1 MKKILFLIAVLLAG
15 NLMVAQAQTEKGKW
29 LLNGSSRLSFDSG
42 KEKYKSGSTTSDSY
56 KFTRLTFEPQVG
68 YFVIDK
74 LPVGLL
80 IELSR
85 ESWKDPED
93 DDKSVYSSFIVGPF
107 VRYYITD
114 LDGLWPYA
122 QAAVGI
128 GSYKERWI
136 PGEGDSQDDKS
147 SLFGYRLG
155 VGATYF
161 VNDRV
166 GFDVYLGY
174 GNDTEKYTYEDEVS
188 RDTDYKYIYG
198 FVQFNLGIV
207 VSLGQ

>member
-15 NLMVAQAQTEKGKW
+15 NLMVVKAQTEKGKW
-29 LLNGSSRLSFDSG
+29 MLNGSSRLSFDSG

-56 KFTRLTFEPQVG
+56 KFTRLTFEPQIG

-80 IELSR
+80 VELSR
-85 ESWKDPED
+85 QSWKDPDD
-93 DDKSVYSSFIVGPF
+93 DDKEVYSSFIIGPF
-107 VRYYITD
+107 VRYYIAD

-122 QAAVGI
+122 QAAAGI

-136 PGEGDSQDDKS
+136 PAEGDSNDDKS

-166 GFDVYLGY
+166 GFDVYAGY
-174 GNDTEKYTYEDEVS
+174 ASDTETYKVEDEGE
-188 RDTDYKYIYG
+188 RDSEYKYICS
-198 FVQFNLGIV
+198 FVQFNVGIV
-207 VSLGQ
+207 VVLGQ